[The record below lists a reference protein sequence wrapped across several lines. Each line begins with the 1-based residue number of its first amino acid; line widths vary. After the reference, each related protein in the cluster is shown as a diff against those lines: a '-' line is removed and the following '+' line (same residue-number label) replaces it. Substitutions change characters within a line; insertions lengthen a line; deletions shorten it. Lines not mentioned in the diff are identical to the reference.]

1 MRVVFDTNIFISA
14 LVIPGSLAE
23 KALSRI
29 IEGRDGLVLSKD
41 IIKEVL
47 SVLSLKFGREREALS
62 HVAVVL
68 LDLGELVRP
77 DHRLR
82 VLSDEPDN
90 RILECAVFLL
100 FLYGPS
106 SQFRSSGTIVPS
118 SLVLFLFPLPSS
130 FFPLCLPSSR
140 RPSFR
145 SSSLFRLPSS
155 LFSVPVRFEFVKLPS
170 S

>member
-90 RILECAVFLL
+90 RILECAVF
-100 FLYGPS
+100 GKADV
-106 SQFRSSGTIVPS
+106 IVTGDKEMLRLKEYMGIKIA
-118 SLVLFLFPLPSS
+118 SLREYLES
-130 FFPLCLPSSR
+130 
-140 RPSFR
+140 
-145 SSSLFRLPSS
+145 
-155 LFSVPVRFEFVKLPS
+155 
-170 S
+170 